1 MAQKKANIALACRL
15 LEQDAA
21 LNLEALAQQVAMSPF
36 HFHRLF
42 KSVTGMTPK
51 AWQQA
56 AREQR
61 LRTLL
66 AQGGKSPTPHWPLAF
81 RTAAVTTVKPTARW
95 A

>member
-1 MAQKKANIALACRL
+1 
-15 LEQDAA
+15 
-21 LNLEALAQQVAMSPF
+21 MSPF

-66 AQGGKSPTPHWPLAF
+66 AQGGKITDAVLAAGFPDGSSYYRKANGAGHDGKTVPQRRGCGPLCHQ
-81 RTAAVTTVKPTARW
+81 
-95 A
+95 

>member
-1 MAQKKANIALACRL
+1 
-15 LEQDAA
+15 
-21 LNLEALAQQVAMSPF
+21 MSPF

-56 AREQR
+56 ARGQR
-61 LRTLL
+61 LRTAL
-66 AQGGKSPTPHWPLAF
+66 AQGDKVTDAVLAAGF
-81 RTAAVTTVKPTARW
+81 PTAAAIIAKPTMPW

>member
-1 MAQKKANIALACRL
+1 VEHACRL
-15 LEQDAA
+15 LEQDPA
-21 LNLEALAQQVAMSPF
+21 LTLDGLAQQVAMSPF

-56 AREQR
+56 ARGQR
-61 LRTLL
+61 LRGAPGDTVTDAVL
-66 AQGGKSPTPHWPLAF
+66 AAGFPDSSSYYRKATM
-81 RTAAVTTVKPTARW
+81 RW